1 MKVELSL
8 SELSTLAADN
18 LFLAKQWLEH
28 YRYFRERDP
37 ESSDTERSRKMMLG
51 NLKMYRKLRSFYM
64 N

>member
-18 LFLAKQWLEH
+18 LFLAKHWLEN

-37 ESSDTERSRKMMLG
+37 GGEGAKIARKLMLDCF
-51 NLKMYRKLRSFYM
+51 KMYHKLRSFYM